1 MVDTNMSKKP
11 KKVKKNKV
19 KELDHDTAFNIG
31 WDSEQIMAE
40 SICDQTSGNSEEGH
54 DTAFIAAFQ
63 GLTVRMLRF
72 WDPEFLHE
80 LIEDA
85 VENSDEEPYVCSDCM
100 EKDGPVVT
108 VSNEDKNKM
117 H

>member
-1 MVDTNMSKKP
+1 MSKKP
-11 KKVKKNKV
+11 KKTKKT

-31 WDSEQIMAE
+31 WDAEQAMAE
-40 SICDQTSGNSEEGH
+40 NICKQTSGNNEEGS

-72 WDPEFLHE
+72 WDPEFLFE
-80 LIEDA
+80 LVGDA
-85 VENSDEEPYVCSDCM
+85 IENSDEEPHACPDCAQEYNSASPMSD
-100 EKDGPVVT
+100 
-108 VSNEDKNKM
+108 EDKNKM